1 MQSSFV
7 ETRHRRPPSRG
18 RGADGIDSPKLERDL
33 RAVLRG
39 EVRFDDGSRALYATD
54 GSNYRQVPIG
64 VVLPRDAGDVLETI
78 AACRRHHAPIVS
90 RGGGTSLA
98 GQCCNVAVVMDMSK
112 YMHRILEL
120 NPEKQFARV
129 QPGLVLDHLKQA
141 AEKHHLT
148 FAPDPSTHDHCTLG
162 GMIGNNSCGVHSV
175 MGGKTVDNVIS
186 LDLVLYDGT
195 RMTVGPTGEEE
206 YAKIL
211 AEGGRRAE
219 IYRAL
224 KTLTDKYAA
233 QIRQRYPDIP
243 RRVSGYNLDDLL
255 PEKGFNLAR
264 ALVGSEGTCVT
275 VLEAKLRLIPSP
287 PCRSLLVLGYPD
299 VYRAAEHVPEILD
312 KAKPT
317 GLEGLDDN
325 LIADMKKKGLHPH
338 NVELLPEGKG
348 WLLIEFGGESKADA
362 DTQAQTLMAQLKR
375 SGRAPSMKLFDDKEQ
390 EQQVWKVRESGL
402 GATALVPGEKPT
414 WEGWEDSAVAPENLA
429 NYLRDLRELMNK
441 HGYKC
446 SLYGHFGQGCV
457 HTRID
462 FDLKTENGIK
472 KFRSFIE
479 EATYLVVRHGGSI
492 SGEHGDGQ
500 SKAEMLP
507 IMFGDELVGA
517 FREFK
522 RIWDP
527 DNRMNPGKV
536 VDPFKID
543 QNLRLGL
550 NYNPPPL
557 NTHFAF
563 IDDHQSFAE
572 ATERCVGVGKCRHT
586 EGGTMCPSFMVTR
599 EEMHSTRG
607 RAHLLFEMLQG
618 NPLGGGWRSQ
628 AVREAL
634 DLCLACKG
642 CKGDC
647 PVNVDMATYKA
658 EFLAH
663 YYAGRLRP
671 LAAYSIGRI
680 YWWARLASK
689 MPRLANFVTQTRPI
703 STMFKAMGGIALERN
718 VPKFANETFTRWF
731 GRNRPAQAQTDRPSV
746 ILWPDTFNNFLLPDS
761 AKAAVEVIE
770 AAGWRVKIPPR
781 PLCCGRPLY
790 DYGELAAAKKLWRQT
805 LDTLR
810 DDIRAGVPVVGLEPS
825 CVAAFRDE
833 LPNLFPKEED
843 ARRLCEQT
851 LTLAEFLEQVAHYQ
865 PPKLERRAI
874 VHGHCHHRAIMGIQ
888 ADQKMLKKL
897 GLDFKL
903 LDSGCC
909 GMAGSFGFEKEHYDI
924 SLKIGERVLLPAVRA
939 ASQDTL
945 IIADGFSCREQIAQC
960 TDKDALH
967 LAQVIR
973 MALHQE

>member
-33 RAVLRG
+33 RALLRG

-120 NPEKQFARV
+120 NLEKQFARV
-129 QPGLVLDHLKQA
+129 QPGLILDHLKQA

-195 RMTVGPTGEEE
+195 RMTVGPTSEEE

-224 KTLTDKYAA
+224 KTLTNKYAA

-689 MPRLANFVTQTRPI
+689 MPRLVNFVTQTRPI